1 MYEITVIYNH
11 PADPAAFDDYYWNTH
26 VALARKIPGLQSA
39 SFVKCDTLDGSTPS
53 HYGIAR
59 LVFDSKDQALA
70 GLGSPEGQV
79 TSADV
84 ANFAS
89 GGATLLFAGD
99 PDKI

>member
-1 MYEITVIYNH
+1 MYEITVVYNH
-11 PADPAAFDDYYWNTH
+11 PSDPDAFDDYYWNTH
-26 VALARKIPGLQSA
+26 VPLARKIPGLQNA
-39 SFVKCDTLDGSTPS
+39 SFVKCDTLDGSAPS

-59 LVFDSKDQALA
+59 LAFASKEQALA
-70 GLGSPEGQV
+70 GLGSPDGQA

-89 GGATLLFAGD
+89 GGAMLLFSGD